1 MSARMLLQ
9 TSDLVRTVI
18 GACIEVHRWLG
29 PGLLESAYRA
39 CLQKELRAQG
49 VPFDSEV
56 SIPVI
61 YRGEPVDCRYRIDF
75 WFADELIVELKSVE
89 NLLPVHS
96 AQLLTY
102 LRLTG
107 AKQGLL
113 INFNVPVLKAGI
125 RSLML

>member
-1 MSARMLLQ
+1 MQVQ

-18 GACIEVHRWLG
+18 GASIEVHRCIG

-39 CLQKELRAQG
+39 CLQRELRTQG
-49 VPFDSEV
+49 VPFESEV
-56 SIPVI
+56 RLPVI
-61 YRGEPVDCRYRIDF
+61 YKGEPVECCYRIDF
-75 WFADELIVELKSVE
+75 WFGRELVVELKSVE

-113 INFNVPVLKAGI
+113 INFNVPVLKSGI

>member
-1 MSARMLLQ
+1 MAVQ
-9 TSDLVRTVI
+9 TSDLVHRVI
-18 GACIEVHRWLG
+18 GASIEVHRCIG

-39 CLQKELRAQG
+39 CLQKELRSQA
-49 VPFDSEV
+49 VPFESEV
-56 SIPVI
+56 RLPVI
-61 YRGEPVDCRYRIDF
+61 YKGEPVECHYRIDF
-75 WFADELIVELKSVE
+75 WFGDELVVELKSVE

-102 LRLTG
+102 LKLTG